1 MELLCES
8 GLCLSHTPTPF
19 NCILGPLIFLIYL
32 LSPLFPEDSIFFS
45 VILVLSVIDNFI
57 VGYLSHAE

>member
-8 GLCLSHTPTPF
+8 GLCVSHTPTPF
-19 NCILGPLIFLIYL
+19 NCILGLLIFLIYL
-32 LSPLFPEDSIFFS
+32 LSPPLFFS